1 MYTYTEGMVKFIEN
15 KLFVFNVINVL
26 ALDDLM
32 LLHRL
37 DGISLARCRP

>member
-1 MYTYTEGMVKFIEN
+1 MYTYTEGMVQLTEN

-32 LLHRL
+32 LLH
-37 DGISLARCRP
+37 

>member
-1 MYTYTEGMVKFIEN
+1 MSTYTEGMVKLTEN

-32 LLHRL
+32 LLH
-37 DGISLARCRP
+37 